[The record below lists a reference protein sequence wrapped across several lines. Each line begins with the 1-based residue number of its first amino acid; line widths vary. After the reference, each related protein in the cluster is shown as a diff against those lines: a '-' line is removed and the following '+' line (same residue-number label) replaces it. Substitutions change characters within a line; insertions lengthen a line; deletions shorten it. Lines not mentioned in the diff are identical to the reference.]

1 MTHSLLNWFLS
12 AQDRVLYR
20 QHAALIVRNFPLLIT
35 SNFLLY
41 IVFTLMFTAAIPWFW
56 HTGFGLFLLLLSIAA
71 ALLIE
76 PINKKMQR
84 SPEVCVSW
92 VLAMGL
98 PITIWWSG
106 YFTVLL
112 QYTNNAT
119 FLQQFAMVL
128 CMFVFI
134 TIATV
139 GRFSR
144 TIIFFLTATIIY
156 VVPLLLY
163 SELEG
168 SKVVAI
174 QLLLSALAA
183 LFFLRTLNEQIAQL
197 FRVED
202 KNNELLDALQQK
214 NIALEQANVS
224 QSRYLSA
231 ASHDLRQPLHALAL
245 LTNDVQRKNSVPE
258 IDNTLKKME
267 LAIDSLSQSF
277 NAMLNLSRLDAGVV
291 KPQFKRFPIQ
301 RLLQR
306 LAIEYAD
313 IAQEKG
319 LSLTIRPSKVWTLS
333 DEDMLYSILSN
344 FLSNALRYTQ
354 KGGVLIGTRDSGKD
368 HFKIVVY
375 DTGSGVPSEKAQQIF
390 QEYSRLEE
398 AEQRVKGG
406 VGLGLAISE
415 RMARLLGAKL
425 WVKSAVGQGSV
436 FGLILTQ
443 TQPTEEQIEQAE
455 PLHDILANQRV
466 AIFDDDEI
474 ALESLSELLS
484 SWGMDVSIVL
494 SSAMYAEL
502 IQEEGPFDFVI
513 SDYHLGLMDETG
525 LDILRNARYLT
536 PEHPPACLLLTGD
549 TRTDLAHE
557 AQAAGVHLWYK
568 PIRPVRLRA
577 YLNGLAQP
585 IHTQP

>member
-1 MTHSLLNWFLS
+1 VAHSLLNWFLS

-20 QHAALIVRNFPLLIT
+20 QHAALIVSCFPLLIT

-71 ALLIE
+71 ALLVE

-98 PITIWWSG
+98 PITIWWSV

-128 CMFVFI
+128 CTFVFI
-134 TIATV
+134 AIATV

-156 VVPLLLY
+156 VIPLLLY

-168 SKVVAI
+168 SKIVAI
-174 QLLLSALAA
+174 ELLLSALAA

-258 IDNTLKKME
+258 IGNTLKKME

-313 IAQEKG
+313 IAEEKG

-474 ALESLSELLS
+474 ALESLSDLLS

-513 SDYHLGLMDETG
+513 SDYHLGLMNETG

-536 PEHPPACLLLTGD
+536 PENPPACLLLTGD